1 MARRAET
8 TGRTLSDELHVDDEN
23 DNNYKQNKTQMV
35 KKERLKKNYNTG
47 QDAHFQGMS
56 SLLSY
61 EHYKRK

>member
-35 KKERLKKNYNTG
+35 KKERLKKITI
-47 QDAHFQGMS
+47 QDKMRIS
-56 SLLSY
+56 KECPLC
-61 EHYKRK
+61 